1 MYFENIH
8 NIDQEQHLYI
18 CTQFR
23 PKLRKNQ
30 KFLIKLKI
38 KHKNIF
44 ERYFRTSERFL
55 KKYTTNFT
63 FHMLKLLIN
72 VDSFRWIFDRNWV
85 VFIIFFIN
93 QVDEDILKLR
103 CSSQFKLLPLLIN
116 KLFGLIHNNESRY
129 SQFILSFALFLL
141 WIKLLFKQYSLH
153 YYSFNLYIQLWE
165 INWKNIRCCI

>member
-1 MYFENIH
+1 MPSDIIIIDEMYFENIH

-72 VDSFRWIFDRNWV
+72 VDSFRWIFDRN
-85 VFIIFFIN
+85 
-93 QVDEDILKLR
+93 
-103 CSSQFKLLPLLIN
+103 
-116 KLFGLIHNNESRY
+116 
-129 SQFILSFALFLL
+129 
-141 WIKLLFKQYSLH
+141 
-153 YYSFNLYIQLWE
+153 
-165 INWKNIRCCI
+165 